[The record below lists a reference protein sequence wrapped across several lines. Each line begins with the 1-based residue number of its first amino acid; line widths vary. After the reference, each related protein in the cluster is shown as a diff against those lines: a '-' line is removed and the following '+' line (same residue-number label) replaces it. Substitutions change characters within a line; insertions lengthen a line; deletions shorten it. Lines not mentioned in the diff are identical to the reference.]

1 MLLNVAAALFVFCL
15 FCPPMSLKQQL
26 FAHCREHFSAAIKA
40 AEAAIAS
47 AREASQNET
56 KSSAGDKY
64 ETARE
69 MMQQEIDMNTARLH
83 QSQLQLSA
91 LERVD
96 VSKAYERVQ
105 TGSLVHTSNGNFF
118 IAVSAGHFTI
128 DGIKY
133 YAISIESPIGRHMAG
148 KQKGET
154 FTLNGKQFTISVI
167 E

>member
-96 VSKAYERVQ
+96 VSKVYERVQ
-105 TGSLVHTSNGNFF
+105 PGSLVYTDNGNFF
-118 IAVSAGHFTI
+118 IGVSAGHFTI

-148 KQKGET
+148 KQKGEP
-154 FTLNGKQFTISVI
+154 FTLNGKQYIIKQVS
-167 E
+167 

>member
-1 MLLNVAAALFVFCL
+1 
-15 FCPPMSLKQQL
+15 MSLKQQL

-69 MMQQEIDMNTARLH
+69 MMQQEIDMNAARLH

-96 VSKAYERVQ
+96 VSKAYERVL
-105 TGSLVHTSNGNFF
+105 TGSLVYTDNG
-118 IAVSAGHFTI
+118 
-128 DGIKY
+128 
-133 YAISIESPIGRHMAG
+133 
-148 KQKGET
+148 
-154 FTLNGKQFTISVI
+154 QFLHSRKCGPLHY
-167 E
+167 

>member
-1 MLLNVAAALFVFCL
+1 
-15 FCPPMSLKQQL
+15 MSLKEQL
-26 FAHCREHFSAAIKA
+26 YILCREHFQMAIAA

-56 KSSAGDKY
+56 KSSADDKY

-83 QSQLQLSA
+83 QAKLQLSA

-96 VSKAYERVQ
+96 ISKNYEQVQ
-105 TGSLVHTSNGNFF
+105 LGSLVYTSNGNFF
-118 IAVSAGHFTI
+118 VAISAGNFTI
-128 DGIKY
+128 NDTKY
-133 YAISIESPIGRHMAG
+133 YAISIESPIGRLMAG
-148 KQKGET
+148 KQQGDT
-154 FTLNGKQFTISVI
+154 FSLNGNQYIILGI